1 MVRRVYGI
9 SVNAFFHQSFYCIH
23 KALCSLIMDKSLT
36 KIESCPGPV
45 KITNMGVASEE
56 SSKTLLTEFPTAA

>member
-1 MVRRVYGI
+1 
-9 SVNAFFHQSFYCIH
+9 
-23 KALCSLIMDKSLT
+23 MDKSLT